1 MFWSGSK
8 RPLYDILKRKFYY
21 FFQYRIHPRQRL
33 NRISQKPFVLIY
45 ANMPA
50 NQLHSWQGNHEMVHN
65 TALSKPKTCC
75 SPLLC
80 HHLELCSLEA
90 CLQMASFPPA
100 GCSRIWLER
109 WELLIS
115 CGTPP
120 FFIQPRIPPVSYF
133 TRCMHSRD
141 PLRLIHLFPF
151 LSSKL
156 NDFDLFR
163 SLNVGSPKNSKV
175 TLAQVYVDLCCGMII
190 NDHYFVL
197 NCNVY
202 LGIFW

>member
-1 MFWSGSK
+1 
-8 RPLYDILKRKFYY
+8 
-21 FFQYRIHPRQRL
+21 
-33 NRISQKPFVLIY
+33 
-45 ANMPA
+45 
-50 NQLHSWQGNHEMVHN
+50 MVHN

-90 CLQMASFPPA
+90 CLQMASFSPSWMFQGLTGA
-100 GCSRIWLER
+100 VRAADFLWHCGIKHTS
-109 WELLIS
+109 LLYIATHS
-115 CGTPP
+115 TCVLLHTM
-120 FFIQPRIPPVSYF
+120 YAF
-133 TRCMHSRD
+133 TCD

-156 NDFDLFR
+156 NDFDLFG

-175 TLAQVYVDLCCGMII
+175 TLAQVYVDLCCDMII